1 MSKDMK
7 FVNFIIVMVIAGTTV
22 YSQSFRPL
30 SLSWQSAGSFQS
42 TGDDE
47 SLTKTGS
54 VLKHMNVLSLSAK
67 APLYRDTTSFTL
79 ITQLDYSHT
88 DLSDNYSF
96 HTACAALVLYKL
108 LGRNYDMF
116 AMYQPRF
123 SAGRQT
129 GLTVSA
135 YTYNLAAGFG
145 RQFSNSFYGAMGV
158 YYIHSFGQ
166 GLTFPLV
173 TLKWSIN
180 PKAALIVEFPDQISV
195 AFELKKGLKAS
206 LYNRY
211 EANQFR
217 LNNEGKNPEFYRY
230 ISTTLGLNI
239 SYNLLDNLWADISAG
254 YYLGN
259 KANMFTQNELI
270 TTTNFRKATMI
281 KISAAYEISN

>member
-1 MSKDMK
+1 
-7 FVNFIIVMVIAGTTV
+7 MVVSGVTV

-42 TGDDE
+42 SGDDE
-47 SLTKTGS
+47 SLTKAGD

-88 DLSDNYSF
+88 DLSSNYSF
-96 HTACAALVLYKL
+96 NTAGAALVLYTL
-108 LGRNYDMF
+108 LGRNYDVF
-116 AMYQPRF
+116 AMYQPKL

-129 GLTVSA
+129 GLTASA
-135 YTYNLAAGFG
+135 YTYNFASGFG
-145 RQFSNSFYGAMGV
+145 RQFSNSLYGAIGV

-173 TLKWSIN
+173 TIKWSIN
-180 PKAALIVEFPDQISV
+180 PETVLMVEFPDQISV
-195 AFELKKGLKAS
+195 AFKLMKDLKLS

-217 LNNEGKNPEFYRY
+217 LNDKGTRPEFYRY
-230 ISTTLGLNI
+230 ISTTLGLNV
-239 SYNLLDNLWADISAG
+239 SYNLLDNFWADISAG
-254 YYLGN
+254 YYLNN
-259 KANMFTQNELI
+259 KANMFTRNELI
-270 TTTNFRKATMI
+270 TTTNFRNAAMI